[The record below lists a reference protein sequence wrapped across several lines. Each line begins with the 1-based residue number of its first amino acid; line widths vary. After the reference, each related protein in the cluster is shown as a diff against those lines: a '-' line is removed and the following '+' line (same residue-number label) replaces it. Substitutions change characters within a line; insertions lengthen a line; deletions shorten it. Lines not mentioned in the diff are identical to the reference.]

1 MSLSKYVKTPISHQ
15 KGLRRSARISAQ
27 VSQSGKSSKILV
39 RSNFRPHSVI
49 SPVISFKP
57 HNIISPVRSHFKPHS
72 IVSGVKSAKGPVII
86 AKPIPATKA
95 LNKKS
100 SNIFYLSR
108 LINTSIRKMLVIMFM
123 LIKSKSGVNIFS
135 K

>member
-1 MSLSKYVKTPISHQ
+1 MLKLKAYAITTPSKAEC
-15 KGLRRSARISAQ
+15 AR
-27 VSQSGKSSKILV
+27 VSPKYDNLLQTIKQ
-39 RSNFRPHSVI
+39 P
-49 SPVISFKP
+49 
-57 HNIISPVRSHFKPHS
+57 
-72 IVSGVKSAKGPVII
+72 KGPVII

-100 SNIFYLSR
+100 SNIFYLIR
-108 LINTSIRKMLVIMFM
+108 LVNASIRKMLVIMFM